1 MVTENQDPTIRILCR
16 RLQIIK
22 NESGLQWLIGSPFF
36 PRHTIISTF
45 RCIHTTPSNPL
56 SPDVPKESDDIRTL
70 LPKGFEVI
78 GALIVGKDCNFEKFA
93 GQAINAACNLRKSLS
108 FDANLGNLE
117 LIGAVV
123 DLNNANDVRFFVS
136 KYGKLDSRESV
147 SSIVYEDN
155 PEKFV
160 WERGCLLHCAL
171 HVKLPLYYQPN
182 NPNDVQD
189 IYMHAAEAVASK
201 FRHPQVTCLI
211 EALNET
217 SGAIV
222 LRGSELNTDSSS
234 SSSELKDS
242 DTKALSCSHFSSRS
256 KDITSFSSIEES
268 ADKIQITFLL
278 NKSMNS
284 VKPSAPVAEYYPA
297 TQETELLVIGHR
309 LEVVCYAAKDLS
321 LAYGI
326 SKLVIPALVDQLHTV
341 RKVFT
346 PELLKRHPEV
356 RPVYQFSGHIQL
368 CLKPDCWVIQ
378 HYIVTALKYLHLL
391 FYLGFEV
398 AWDVDWF
405 DSSHIMFSV
414 SSYIAT
420 FSCVYRATKCAIK
433 GDVLPYKLGLS
444 LELLHPY
451 HFLPPG
457 ILHPVTVLYEL
468 SYGETELKQVETRR
482 SLHLRLGLPFD
493 RPLLRI
499 SNAIDF
505 VGKKNSSSLVQK
517 GSSFLKDVHLAIP
530 SSGVS
535 GGVASLVQ
543 GSYEYY
549 HYLHEGLDDSG
560 WGCAYRSLQTIISW
574 FKLQNYT
581 SIDVPSHRAIKDM
594 YDGAKTRVRTV
605 GGDLEHFPVMM
616 ELHHGSALND
626 IVLIDETR
634 NGVNAKLKV
643 WRHTLESKGF
653 RLSRIKTEYLE
664 CKFSNGSDI
673 ETVKT
678 SHIQKMKVAEMRML
692 RWMCGHT
699 RRDMIRN
706 DDIRDRVGV
715 ASVEDKMREASLRW
729 FRHVQRRDTNDSVR
743 RCERLAMDGFRRDRG
758 RPNKYWGDVI
768 RRDMTPV
775 QLTVGMTL
783 DRAEGLSET
792 AALPIKVEVRSAYT
806 LPSSDPTWVDKK
818 QPLYLLRT
826 LYLPRPILC
835 NFTGAIQQALVEIGD
850 KDPSFIGSREWIG
863 AIELSF
869 VLDKLL
875 GVSCKIMNVRS
886 GAELPE
892 KCRELALHFEN
903 QGTPIMIGG
912 GVLAYT
918 LLGVDYNDASGDCA
932 FLILDPHYT
941 GSDDIKKIVNG
952 GWCGWKKAVD
962 SKGKHFF
969 LHDKFY
975 NLLLPQRPN
984 MV

>member
-36 PRHTIISTF
+36 PHYTIISTF
-45 RCIHTTPSNPL
+45 RCIQTTPSNPL
-56 SPDVPKESDDIRTL
+56 SPDFSKESDDIRTL

-78 GALIVGKDCNFEKFA
+78 GALIVGKDCNFEKVA
-93 GQAINAACNLRKSLS
+93 GEAINSACNLRKSVFS
-108 FDANLGNLE
+108 DANLGNLE

-123 DLNNANDVRFFVS
+123 DLNNANDVRF
-136 KYGKLDSRESV
+136 SV

-171 HVKLPLYYQPN
+171 HVKLPLYYQPS
-182 NPNDVQD
+182 NPN
-189 IYMHAAEAVASK
+189 AEAVASK
-201 FRHPQVTCLI
+201 FRDPQVTCLI

-222 LRGSELNTDSSS
+222 RRGSELNTDSSS

-242 DTKALSCSHFSSRS
+242 DTKASLCSHFSSRS
-256 KDITSFSSIEES
+256 KDITSFSSIEEVYFTSKFKYYYSQS
-268 ADKIQITFLL
+268 AINLSFLL
-278 NKSMNS
+278 NKSTNS
-284 VKPSAPVAEYYPA
+284 VKPSAPITEYYPA
-297 TQETELLVIGHR
+297 TQETELLVIGHK
-309 LEVVCYAAKDLS
+309 LEVFCYAAKDLS
-321 LAYGI
+321 LVYGI
-326 SKLVIPALVDQLHTV
+326 SKLGIPALVDQLHSM
-341 RKVFT
+341 RKVIM
-346 PELLKRHPEV
+346 PDLLKRNPE
-356 RPVYQFSGHIQL
+356 
-368 CLKPDCWVIQ
+368 
-378 HYIVTALKYLHLL
+378 
-391 FYLGFEV
+391 
-398 AWDVDWF
+398 
-405 DSSHIMFSV
+405 
-414 SSYIAT
+414 
-420 FSCVYRATKCAIK
+420 
-433 GDVLPYKLGLS
+433 
-444 LELLHPY
+444 LHPY

-457 ILHPVTVLYEL
+457 ILHPITVLYEL

-499 SNAIDF
+499 SNAIDL

-535 GGVASLVQ
+535 GDVASLVL

-574 FKLQNYT
+574 FKLQKYT
-581 SIDVPSHRAIKDM
+581 SIDVPSHM
-594 YDGAKTRVRTV
+594 
-605 GGDLEHFPVMM
+605 
-616 ELHHGSALND
+616 
-626 IVLIDETR
+626 
-634 NGVNAKLKV
+634 
-643 WRHTLESKGF
+643 
-653 RLSRIKTEYLE
+653 
-664 CKFSNGSDI
+664 
-673 ETVKT
+673 
-678 SHIQKMKVAEMRML
+678 
-692 RWMCGHT
+692 
-699 RRDMIRN
+699 
-706 DDIRDRVGV
+706 
-715 ASVEDKMREASLRW
+715 
-729 FRHVQRRDTNDSVR
+729 
-743 RCERLAMDGFRRDRG
+743 
-758 RPNKYWGDVI
+758 
-768 RRDMTPV
+768 
-775 QLTVGMTL
+775 
-783 DRAEGLSET
+783 
-792 AALPIKVEVRSAYT
+792 
-806 LPSSDPTWVDKK
+806 
-818 QPLYLLRT
+818 
-826 LYLPRPILC
+826 
-835 NFTGAIQQALVEIGD
+835 AIQQALVEIGD
-850 KDPSFIGSREWIG
+850 KYPSFIGSREWIG

-941 GSDDIKKIVNG
+941 GSDDSKKIVNA

-962 SKGKHFF
+962 SKGNHFF

>member
-1 MVTENQDPTIRILCR
+1 MVSENPDPSIRILCR

-22 NESGLQWLIGSPFF
+22 NESGIQWLIGSPFF
-36 PRHTIISTF
+36 PRYTIISTF
-45 RCIHTTPSNPL
+45 RCIHTTDFS
-56 SPDVPKESDDIRTL
+56 KESDDIRTL

-78 GALIVGKDCNFEKFA
+78 GALIVGKDCTFEKIA
-93 GQAINAACNLRKSLS
+93 GEAINAACNLRKSLS
-108 FDANLGNLE
+108 FDSNLGNSE

-123 DLNNANDVRFFVS
+123 DLNNAKDVRFFVS
-136 KYGKLDSRESV
+136 KDGKLDSIESV

-160 WERGCLLHCAL
+160 WERGCLLHSAL
-171 HVKLPLYYQPN
+171 HVKLPLYYQPS
-182 NPNDVQD
+182 NPNDVHD
-189 IYMHAAEAVASK
+189 IYMRAAEAIASK
-201 FRHPQVTCLI
+201 FRDPQVTCLI
-211 EALNET
+211 EALNQT

-242 DTKALSCSHFSSRS
+242 DVKAILCSHFSSRS
-256 KDITSFSSIEES
+256 KDITSFSSIEEN
-268 ADKIQITFLL
+268 ADKIQVSFLL
-278 NKSMNS
+278 NKSMSS
-284 VKPSAPVAEYYPA
+284 VKPSAPIAEYYPA
-297 TQETELLVIGHR
+297 TQETQLLVIGHK
-309 LEVVCYAAKDLS
+309 LEVLCYVAKDMS

-326 SKLVIPALVDQLHTV
+326 SKLVIPALVDQLHSM
-341 RKVFT
+341 RKVIM
-346 PELLKRHPEV
+346 PDLLERHPEL
-356 RPVYQFSGHIQL
+356 R
-368 CLKPDCWVIQ
+368 
-378 HYIVTALKYLHLL
+378 
-391 FYLGFEV
+391 
-398 AWDVDWF
+398 
-405 DSSHIMFSV
+405 
-414 SSYIAT
+414 
-420 FSCVYRATKCAIK
+420 
-433 GDVLPYKLGLS
+433 
-444 LELLHPY
+444 PY

-457 ILHPVTVLYEL
+457 ILHPITVLYEL

-499 SNAIDF
+499 SNAIDL

-581 SIDVPSHRAIKDM
+581 SIDVPSHR
-594 YDGAKTRVRTV
+594 
-605 GGDLEHFPVMM
+605 E
-616 ELHHGSALND
+616 
-626 IVLIDETR
+626 
-634 NGVNAKLKV
+634 
-643 WRHTLESKGF
+643 
-653 RLSRIKTEYLE
+653 
-664 CKFSNGSDI
+664 
-673 ETVKT
+673 
-678 SHIQKMKVAEMRML
+678 
-692 RWMCGHT
+692 
-699 RRDMIRN
+699 
-706 DDIRDRVGV
+706 
-715 ASVEDKMREASLRW
+715 
-729 FRHVQRRDTNDSVR
+729 
-743 RCERLAMDGFRRDRG
+743 
-758 RPNKYWGDVI
+758 
-768 RRDMTPV
+768 
-775 QLTVGMTL
+775 
-783 DRAEGLSET
+783 
-792 AALPIKVEVRSAYT
+792 
-806 LPSSDPTWVDKK
+806 
-818 QPLYLLRT
+818 
-826 LYLPRPILC
+826 
-835 NFTGAIQQALVEIGD
+835 IQQALVEIGD

-869 VLDKLL
+869 VLDKIL

-903 QGTPIMIGG
+903 QGTPVMIGG